1 MSSCGRVPR
10 RWAALPGRSPPFVI
24 VGSRSSALGCPHCCG
39 HALPQ
44 RSPPFGVEARRWAA
58 HVVVGY
64 PTSAFASSRCRRVAY
79 LGVRLLS
86 LSWGCVLRHW
96 AAHVVVGSPRAAFAS
111 PCGRVVSDFL
121 WWCSRCRGVGREQ
134 GSEAL
139 GTAIGKREQ
148 RKQATMKVVARF
160 RDVPHTSH
168 FLAPAPPTLRV
179 LLRRA

>member
-1 MSSCGRVPR
+1 MLLSARVTLRHRAVAYPGVGLPYRGVRLPSSSWGRVAR
-10 RWAALPGRSPPFVI
+10 RWA
-24 VGSRSSALGCPHCCG
+24 CPQQCG

-111 PCGRVVSDFL
+111 PRGRVVSDFL
-121 WWCSRCRGVGREQ
+121 RWCSRCRGVWT
-134 GSEAL
+134 SAL
-139 GTAIGKREQ
+139 SWGW
-148 RKQATMKVVARF
+148 
-160 RDVPHTSH
+160 
-168 FLAPAPPTLRV
+168 
-179 LLRRA
+179 RRAGVGGVRHCNWEKRTAKTGHDESRGPFS